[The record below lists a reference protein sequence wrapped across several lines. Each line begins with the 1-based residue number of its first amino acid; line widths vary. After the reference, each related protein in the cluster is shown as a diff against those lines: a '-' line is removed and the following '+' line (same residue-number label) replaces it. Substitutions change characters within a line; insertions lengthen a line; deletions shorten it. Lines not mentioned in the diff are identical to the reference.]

1 MRFWTAYAFI
11 ALGLATKT
19 WASSEGHG
27 GGHHASITDLI
38 APAINVGIL
47 FAALIYLTKDKLRNY
62 FITKSEEIANTIER
76 ADIKS
81 KEAQVML
88 ETQKSKMAGVEAE
101 IKNIHTQA
109 ETEVANFESNL
120 SKETSDK
127 LAKLSHDSEAKINA
141 DKKLMLDEL
150 NAELLQ
156 QVISKTKNTIK
167 SNKDYQSK
175 VSSKMLQ
182 GLK

>member
-27 GGHHASITDLI
+27 GEHHASITDLI

-47 FAALIYLTKDKLRNY
+47 FAVLIYVTKDKLRNY
-62 FITKSEEIANTIER
+62 FITKSEEIANTLER

-88 ETQKSKMAGVEAE
+88 DHQKSKMAGVEAE
-101 IKNIHTQA
+101 IKNIHAQA
-109 ETEVANFESNL
+109 ESEVATFESNL

-127 LAKLSHDSEAKINA
+127 LTKLSMDSEAKINA
-141 DKKLMLDEL
+141 DKKQMLDEL

-156 QVISKTKNTIK
+156 QVISKTKSTIK

-175 VSSKMLQ
+175 VSTKMLQ

>member
-11 ALGLATKT
+11 ALGMATKT

-27 GGHHASITDLI
+27 GEHHASISDLI

-47 FAALIYLTKDKLRNY
+47 FAVLIYVTKDKLRNY
-62 FITKSEEIANTIER
+62 FITKSEEVANTIER
-76 ADIKS
+76 ADLKS

-88 ETQKSKMAGVEAE
+88 DHQKTKMAGIETEV
-101 IKNIHTQA
+101 KNIHAQA
-109 ETEVANFESNL
+109 EAEVVAFEANL

-127 LAKLSHDSEAKINA
+127 LNKLGHDSEAKINA
-141 DKKLMLDEL
+141 DKKQMMDEL

-156 QVISKTKNTIK
+156 QVITKTKSTIK

-182 GLK
+182 GLQ